1 MLKKVLFCFTVIVML
16 LLFVFRNPLLTKDV
30 KNTTDFM
37 ALNLKY
43 LGQMKNLTE
52 IHLKGLSGIKLIKLS
67 SFKNLKNL
75 NTLVSF

>member
-1 MLKKVLFCFTVIVML
+1 MLFCFTLIVM
-16 LLFVFRNPLLTKDV
+16 LLFVFRNPLLIKDG
-30 KNTTDFM
+30 KNINDFM

-52 IHLKGLSGIKLIKLS
+52 LHLKGLSGIKLTKLT

-75 NTLVSF
+75 NMLVSFQ